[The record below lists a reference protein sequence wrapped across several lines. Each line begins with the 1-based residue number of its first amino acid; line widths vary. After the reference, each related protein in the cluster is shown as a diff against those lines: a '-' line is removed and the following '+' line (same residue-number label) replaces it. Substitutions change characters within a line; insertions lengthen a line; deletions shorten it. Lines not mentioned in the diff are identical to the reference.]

1 MSDIDWDHWKLEK
14 KLPLWQVML
23 LSLGVNPEKV
33 RLKKIPESIFF
44 SLKPEM
50 KFDSIAERKGYK
62 DQDFEKRSLILEKRR
77 FEEKFDSGM
86 NDIDL
91 EKFINWA
98 IKNNLTI
105 PDEMKSLY
113 GQLVVKEQFEVV
125 DGKQFFRHQQHPPII
140 QFKTQPDWVEVV
152 RNVVKLRCDQ
162 EKNKSKIIQKDLATF
177 AEGYLYAFRAIGPM
191 NTPLKAD
198 TIIKEAFRAGQWW
211 KRSIKPE

>member
-1 MSDIDWDHWKLEK
+1 MSDIDWEHWKLEK
-14 KLPLWQVML
+14 NLPLLQVML

-50 KFDSIAERKGYK
+50 KFDSITDSKGYK
-62 DQDFEKRSLILEKRR
+62 DQDFEKRLSILEKRR
-77 FEEKFDSGM
+77 FEERFDSGM

-98 IKNNLTI
+98 IKENLTI

-125 DGKQFFRHQQHPPII
+125 DGKQFFRHKQHPPII

-162 EKNKSKIIQKDLATF
+162 EKNKAQLVQKDWALF
-177 AEGYLYAFRAIGPM
+177 AEGYLFAFQATGPM
-191 NTPLKAD
+191 NKPIKAE
-198 TIIKEAFRAGQWW
+198 TIIKEAFREDQWW
-211 KRSIKPE
+211 ARAIKPE